1 MKRFNLSEWALKHR
15 SLVAYLM
22 LVIVIAGIG
31 SYLRLGRSEDPDFT
45 VKTMVVQAEWPG
57 ATVGDTLEQIT
68 DRIESKLQE
77 TPNLDYLKSYTTP
90 GRTTIFV
97 NVKDSTPPAQIP
109 DIWYQVRK
117 KVGDIRGTL
126 PQGIVG
132 PAFNDEFGD
141 TYGIVYGFTADGF
154 TYRELR
160 DHVDEIRKQLLGLP
174 DISKIDVLGAQDER
188 VYVEFS
194 TEKLAG
200 LGIDRAALV
209 AALQAQNAVTPAGV
223 VQTADEKILIRVS
236 GAFRSEQ
243 DILGVNFVANG
254 RTIRLGDIA
263 QVTRG
268 PADPAQPMFR
278 VNGREG
284 IGLAIAMRKGG
295 DILALGRS
303 VAQAMTE
310 ITASLPVGIE
320 PTLIAD
326 QPVTVKH
333 AVDDFMDALWEAI
346 AIVLGVSLVTLGLR
360 AGAVVALSIPL
371 VLAAVFVGMTL
382 FGIDLQRISLGALI
396 IALGLLV
403 DDAMITVETMVTRL
417 EHGDDKVQAA
427 TFAFTSTAFPMLSGT
442 LVTVAGFVPI
452 GFAHSAAGEYTFSI
466 FAVVAIALIASW
478 IVAVLFAPMLGV
490 WILKKPKVTH
500 SGEAGSIMRV
510 FRRFLV
516 LAMRARWITLI
527 VTLSLFGLA
536 LAGMRLV
543 PQQFFPSS
551 DRPELLV
558 DLQLPENASIYAT
571 RDISARLDKL
581 LKGDQD
587 VDHWS
592 TYVGQGAVRFYL
604 PLNVQLPNDFF
615 SQIVIVTKGLQERGR
630 VKAKLEEALAAEF
643 PNVVGRVY
651 PLELGPPVG
660 WPLQYRVSGAEPD
673 QVRAIAFKVAE
684 EIGSTP
690 GARNVNYN
698 WMEPARTVR
707 IQVNQDQARQL
718 GLSSQELA
726 QSLNTVV
733 SGVTATQVR
742 SGIYL
747 VDVLVRA
754 SADQRMSLTTIRTL
768 QVPLPDGRTVP
779 LSQIASVEYGQEY
792 PIVWRR
798 DRRPTVT
805 VQADVVPGT
814 QAATVVQAL
823 EPKIAALNAGLPS
836 GYHVEVGG
844 TVEES
849 KKAQVSVAAVLPLM
863 LVLTLT
869 VLMIQLQ
876 NFNRLFLVLS
886 VAPLGLIGVVA
897 ALIISNKPL
906 GFVALLGVLALT
918 GMIARNSVILID
930 QIEKEKAKGRHPWDA
945 VVEATAHRFRPI
957 LLTAA
962 AAILGMIP
970 IAPTIF
976 WGPMAYAIM
985 GGLAVA
991 TLLTLVFLPA
1001 LYVTWFGIK
1010 QPYPDASRRA
1020 NLLQPAAVAAC
1031 HQTAGINVSP
1041 EPVSARLK
1049 KTRQL
1054 AANLFGWGGQFRICQ
1069 LQLARMLFR
1078 RRPTTS
1084 RMTPQ

>member
-1 MKRFNLSEWALKHR
+1 MKSFNLSEWAIRHR
-15 SLVAYLM
+15 SLVTYFM
-22 LVIVIAGIG
+22 LVIAVAGIW
-31 SYLRLGRSEDPDFT
+31 SYSRLGRSEDPDFT
-45 VKTMVVQAEWPG
+45 VKTMVVQTAWPG
-57 ATVGDTLEQIT
+57 ATVSDTLEQIT
-68 DRIESKLQE
+68 DRIERKLQE
-77 TPNLDYLKSYTTP
+77 TPSLDYLKSYTTA
-90 GRTTIFV
+90 GQATIFV
-97 NVKDSTPPAQIP
+97 NLKDGTPPTQVP

-117 KVGDIRGTL
+117 KVGDIRNTL
-126 PQGIVG
+126 PQGVVG

-154 TYRELR
+154 THRQLR
-160 DHVDEIRKQLLGLP
+160 DYVEDVRKQLLQLP
-174 DISKIDVLGAQDER
+174 DVSKIDVLGAQDER

-194 TEKLAG
+194 SETLAG
-200 LGIDRAALV
+200 LGIDRSALI

-223 VQTADEKILIRVS
+223 VQTGDEKILVRVS
-236 GAFRSEQ
+236 GAFRSER
-243 DILGVNFVANG
+243 DMLEVNFVANG
-254 RTIRLGDIA
+254 RMIRLGDIA
-263 QVTRG
+263 RVTRG
-268 PADPAQPMFR
+268 PTDPAQPMFR

-295 DILALGRS
+295 DVLALGRN
-303 VAQAMTE
+303 VARAMTE
-310 ITASLPVGIE
+310 ITANLPVGIE
-320 PTLIAD
+320 PTLVAD

-333 AVDDFMDALWEAI
+333 AVDDFMEALWEAV
-346 AIVLGVSLVTLGLR
+346 AIVLGVSLVSLGLR

-371 VLAAVFVGMTL
+371 VLAAVFVAMTF

-417 EHGDDKVQAA
+417 ERGDDKECAA
-427 TFAFTSTAFPMLSGT
+427 TFAYTSTAFPMLTGT

-478 IVAVLFAPMLGV
+478 IVAVLFAPLLGV
-490 WILKKPKVTH
+490 WVLKKPRAAH
-500 SGEAGSIMRV
+500 AEQPGPIMRA
-510 FRRFLV
+510 FRRFVV
-516 LAMRARWITLI
+516 LAMRARWVTVL
-527 VTLSLFGLA
+527 VTLALFGLA
-536 LAGMRLV
+536 LYGTRLV
-543 PQQFFPSS
+543 PQQFFPAS

-571 RDISARLDKL
+571 RDVAGRLDKL
-581 LKGDQD
+581 LTGDRD

-615 SQIVIVTKGLQERGR
+615 AQAVVVTKGVEQRER
-630 VKAKLEEALAAEF
+630 VKARLEHALATEF
-643 PNVVGRVY
+643 PAVVGRVY

-660 WPLQYRVSGAEPD
+660 WPLQFRVSGPEPAH
-673 QVRAIAFKVAE
+673 VRAIAFNVAQV
-684 EIGSTP
+684 IAAAP
-690 GARNVNYN
+690 GADNVNYN

-707 IQVNQDQARQL
+707 IQVDQDQARLL
-718 GLSSQELA
+718 GLSSQDLA
-726 QSLNTVV
+726 QSINTVL

-742 SGIYL
+742 SGIWL

-754 SADQRMSLTTIRTL
+754 SAEQRMSLATVRGL
-768 QVPLPDGRTVP
+768 QVPLPNGRTVP
-779 LSQIASVEYGQEY
+779 LSQIASVDYGQEY

-805 VQADVVPGT
+805 VQADVMPGT
-814 QAATVVQAL
+814 QADTVMQAL
-823 EPKIAALNAGLPS
+823 APKITALNASLPS
-836 GYHVEVGG
+836 GYRIEVGG

-849 KKAQVSVAAVLPLM
+849 SKAQASVAAVLPLM
-863 LVLTLT
+863 LILILT
-869 VLMIQLQ
+869 VLMLQLQ
-876 NFNRLFLVLS
+876 GFSRLFLVLS

-897 ALIISNKPL
+897 ALLLADKPL

-930 QIEKEKAKGRHPWDA
+930 QIEKEKAHGRHPWDA
-945 VVEATAHRFRPI
+945 VVEATTHRFRPI

-1001 LYVTWFGIK
+1001 LYVMWFRIK
-1010 QPYPDASRRA
+1010 QPDPQAPA
-1020 NLLQPAAVAAC
+1020 EEPQPVAAEFP
-1031 HQTAGINVSP
+1031 QPNSL
-1041 EPVSARLK
+1041 E
-1049 KTRQL
+1049 
-1054 AANLFGWGGQFRICQ
+1054 AA
-1069 LQLARMLFR
+1069 
-1078 RRPTTS
+1078 
-1084 RMTPQ
+1084 